1 MERITEAYVV
11 TVQMLEVVQIAAV
24 QRCKFAGETSQEI
37 SHVVSPLQA
46 GMEFPRPLFLV
57 QANGICI
64 VI

>member
-11 TVQMLEVVQIAAV
+11 TVQLLEPVQIAAV

-46 GMEFPRPLFLV
+46 GMEFPLPLFLV
-57 QANGICI
+57 QVIVVCI